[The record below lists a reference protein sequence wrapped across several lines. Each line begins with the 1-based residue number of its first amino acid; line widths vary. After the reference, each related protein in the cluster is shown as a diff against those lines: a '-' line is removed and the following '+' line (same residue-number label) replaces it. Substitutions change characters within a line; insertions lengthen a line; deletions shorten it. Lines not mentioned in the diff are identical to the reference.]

1 MSFLKAVVDAV
12 KPQPSKPT
20 LGPADLQGVKL
31 LQAREAH
38 KQKQADDTRRRE
50 LEHRLADEDRKN
62 LHERRDTV
70 IAAAKESG
78 KPLSPSELRVLDA
91 EVELMLAEKAF
102 YRDPGQ
108 PRVLGDGTL
117 EMSRQKGRVKSAERA
132 LKAALDAQDRTA
144 QLTASLSAQPQ
155 IYCALPSARGY
166 FDHREHMENVLASR
180 GVK

>member
-38 KQKQADDTRRRE
+38 KQKQADDARRRE
-50 LEHRLADEDRKN
+50 LNHKLADEDRRN
-62 LHERRDTV
+62 LHARRDAF
-70 IAAAKESG
+70 IAEEKESG
-78 KPLSPSELRVLDA
+78 KALSHSELRVLDA
-91 EVELMLAEKAF
+91 EIELTLAEKAF
-102 YRDPGQ
+102 ARDPGE
-108 PRVLGDGTL
+108 PRILGDGTK
-117 EMSRQKGRVKSAERA
+117 EMSRQKARVKSAERA

-155 IYCALPSARGY
+155 IYCALPSVRGY